1 MLTFPNISNFHGG
14 TRMSSTDC
22 VFSLQLLM
30 ARDIE
35 KTISVSQRYAN
46 CGCDGVANLGALPNA
61 DKSPWLRLPT

>member
-1 MLTFPNISNFHGG
+1 
-14 TRMSSTDC
+14 MSSTDC

-35 KTISVSQRYAN
+35 KTLSVSQRYAN